1 MRTPAPCLILGLLL
15 AQAAAAAAPQV
26 MSAGDLQ
33 QLCAGADHVS
43 VNVCRVYILGVAQG
57 IALGLNIADGK
68 TKGARACLPD
78 GVSAEQ
84 LEETLK
90 QRLEKNLA
98 VSPAHA
104 DQDAALVLASVLANT
119 FPCPKP
125 AR

>member
-15 AQAAAAAAPQV
+15 AQAAAAAPQV

-68 TKGARACLPD
+68 TKGARACLPN

-98 VSPAHA
+98 ASPAHA
-104 DQDAALVLASVLANT
+104 EQDAALVLASVLANT

>member
-1 MRTPAPCLILGLLL
+1 MRPRAPCLILGLLL
-15 AQAAAAAAPQV
+15 AQAAAAAPQV

-98 VSPAHA
+98 ASPAHA

>member
-1 MRTPAPCLILGLLL
+1 
-15 AQAAAAAAPQV
+15 

-57 IALGLNIADGK
+57 VALGLNIADGK
-68 TKGARACLPD
+68 TKVTRACLPD
-78 GVSAEQ
+78 AVAAEQ

-90 QRLEKNLA
+90 QRLDKTWRPLPLTLHRTRRSRAGIGPGEHL
-98 VSPAHA
+98 
-104 DQDAALVLASVLANT
+104 
-119 FPCPKP
+119 PCAKP

>member
-1 MRTPAPCLILGLLL
+1 MRPRAPCLILGLLL
-15 AQAAAAAAPQV
+15 AQAAAAAPQV

>member
-1 MRTPAPCLILGLLL
+1 MRPPAPSLILGLLV
-15 AQAAAAAAPQV
+15 AQAAAAAPQV

-68 TKGARACLPD
+68 TKVARACLPD
-78 GVSAEQ
+78 AVSAEQ

-90 QRLEKNLA
+90 QRLEKSLA
-98 VSPAHA
+98 ASPAHA
-104 DQDAALVLASVLANT
+104 AQDAAQVLAAVLANS
-119 FPCPKP
+119 FPCAKP
-125 AR
+125 AH

>member
-1 MRTPAPCLILGLLL
+1 MRSIAPCLILGVLLTR
-15 AQAAAAAAPQV
+15 AAAAAPQV

-68 TKGARACLPD
+68 TKGTRPCIPD
-78 GVSAEQ
+78 AVAAEQ

-90 QRLEKNLA
+90 KRLEQNLA
-98 VSPAHA
+98 ASPAHA
-104 DQDAALVLASVLANT
+104 EQDAAVVLASLVAST
-119 FPCPKP
+119 FPCSKP
-125 AR
+125 SR

>member
-1 MRTPAPCLILGLLL
+1 MRAPLPCLILGLLT
-15 AQAAAAAAPQV
+15 QTAAAAPQV

-57 IALGLNIADGK
+57 IALGLSIAEGK
-68 TKGARACLPD
+68 TRGARACLPD
-78 GVSAEQ
+78 AVSAQQ

-90 QRLEKNLA
+90 QRLEKTLA
-98 VSPAHA
+98 TSPAHA
-104 DQDAALVLASVLANT
+104 EQDAAVVLASVLANT

-125 AR
+125 AP

>member
-15 AQAAAAAAPQV
+15 AQAAAAAPQV

-68 TKGARACLPD
+68 TKGARACLSD

-98 VSPAHA
+98 ASPAHA
-104 DQDAALVLASVLANT
+104 EQDAALVLASVLANT

>member
-1 MRTPAPCLILGLLL
+1 MRSIAPCLILGLLL
-15 AQAAAAAAPQV
+15 TRSAAAAPQV

-68 TKGARACLPD
+68 SKGGRPCIPD
-78 GVSAEQ
+78 GVAAEQ

-90 QRLEKNLA
+90 QRLEQSLA
-98 VSPAHA
+98 ASPAHA
-104 DQDAALVLASVLANT
+104 QQDAAVVLASLVTKT
-119 FPCPKP
+119 FPCSKP
-125 AR
+125 SG

>member
-15 AQAAAAAAPQV
+15 AQGAAAAPQV

-98 VSPAHA
+98 ASPAHA
-104 DQDAALVLASVLANT
+104 EQDAALVLASVLANT